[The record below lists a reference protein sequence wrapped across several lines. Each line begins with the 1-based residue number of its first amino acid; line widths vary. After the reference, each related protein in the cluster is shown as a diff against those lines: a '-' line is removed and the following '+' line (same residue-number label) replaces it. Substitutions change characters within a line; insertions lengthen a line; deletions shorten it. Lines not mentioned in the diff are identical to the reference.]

1 MKNWIINILTSVD
14 RLSCVSEKNDFRPD
28 TEIRQ
33 VARKINYEP
42 MLSSEH
48 IAFHH
53 TKESQHSVP
62 MNPINH
68 REKKNGAT

>member
-1 MKNWIINILTSVD
+1 MKNRIIRILTAVD
-14 RLSCVSEKNDFRPD
+14 RLSYVSGQNDFKSD
-28 TEIRQ
+28 TEIRRG
-33 VARKINYEP
+33 ARKINYEP
-42 MLSSEH
+42 MLSCED

-53 TKESQHSVP
+53 TNESQHSVP